1 MFAFAQE
8 ARQEHSPLAAF
19 PLSGLLAP
27 LRFVDTGV
35 ASQLEEKPGAK
46 TWPGGRK
53 KDELGKEE
61 KVSEIL
67 LYCKSQL
74 CIMVL

>member
-1 MFAFAQE
+1 MFCIPRQIDADLNNWSFLMFAFAQE
-8 ARQEHSPLAAF
+8 SRQEHSPLAAF

-46 TWPGGRK
+46 TWPGEG
-53 KDELGKEE
+53 E
-61 KVSEIL
+61 K
-67 LYCKSQL
+67 
-74 CIMVL
+74 